1 MESKALRRALGPW
14 SVVAFGVTNEIAA
27 GLFFVSTQIQQTAP
41 GVGDLVPWLMIVGGA
56 LTFLTVIAYRYF
68 FASGLVGAGGEYV
81 IISRALHPFAGFLA
95 TFLSW
100 FGVTAAMGTLAYTA
114 PKFLANACSTMGLPT
129 AAAFLSSTPGTLIAG
144 LALIWGIWLVHVR
157 GVRLAAILTVS
168 AMCFVIVV
176 ASVVIVTGFITTPEH
191 FQAALASRLHLS
203 VAQVISAA
211 PVHRVDAQTAFWT
224 ALPVLFFG
232 YLGLSTATQT
242 GGEAIDARRSVA
254 KGVVIAVSIVTVIY
268 TAFTFAVYHAVPW
281 QIIAGLAALKQTTY
295 TTSTGLLGVV
305 MPPWL
310 SSLMN
315 VFVAV
320 IVVKTFLPY
329 FLAQSRWLYA
339 WSEDGVIHSVF
350 SKTHKRY
357 DTPVLA
363 LTVSG
368 ILGSLSLVE
377 SIQLGYVFGVN
388 LRVLSVMVVFFL
400 MGLAMLLF
408 PRQAP
413 ELYAENTSSIARNR
427 TAQIA
432 VGAAIMAFSAWF
444 SISILFSSRSQPI
457 YLQPLVQGLA
467 VAAIGAVVY
476 WRSRSGPDRSR
487 AAVAIDSDQH
497 EFSNSR

>member
-1 MESKALRRALGPW
+1 L
-14 SVVAFGVTNEIAA
+14 
-27 GLFFVSTQIQQTAP
+27 
-41 GVGDLVPWLMIVGGA
+41 
-56 LTFLTVIAYRYF
+56 
-68 FASGLVGAGGEYV
+68 
-81 IISRALHPFAGFLA
+81 
-95 TFLSW
+95 
-100 FGVTAAMGTLAYTA
+100 
-114 PKFLANACSTMGLPT
+114 
-129 AAAFLSSTPGTLIAG
+129 
-144 LALIWGIWLVHVR
+144 
-157 GVRLAAILTVS
+157 
-168 AMCFVIVV
+168 
-176 ASVVIVTGFITTPEH
+176 
-191 FQAALASRLHLS
+191 
-203 VAQVISAA
+203 SAA
-211 PVHRVDAQTAFWT
+211 RVDRVDAKTAFWT

-254 KGVVIAVSIVTVIY
+254 KGVVIAVSIVTAIY

-281 QIIAGLAALKQTTY
+281 QTIAGLAALKQTTY

-305 MPPWL
+305 MAPWL

-315 VFVAV
+315 VFVAI

-339 WSEDGVIHSVF
+339 WSADGLIHTVF
-350 SKTHKRY
+350 SKTHDRY

-363 LTVSG
+363 LTVSA

-408 PRQAP
+408 PRIAP

-427 TAQIA
+427 ALQIA
-432 VGAAIMAFSAWF
+432 VGIAIMVFSLGF
-444 SISILFSSRSQPI
+444 SISILISSHAQPF
-457 YLQPLVQGLA
+457 YLQPLVQGFV

-476 WRSRSGPDRSR
+476 WRSREKSIS
-487 AAVAIDSDQH
+487 VA
-497 EFSNSR
+497 